1 MRSVPAQAEEVGG
14 EEAARERP
22 RGVMTLDELQAYAE
36 ETGDPLAH
44 RPVPGV
50 RYTYVLDQDEGA
62 QSPKDGHRYVPP
74 RSIAVEGERGRVE
87 DAARGVAWML
97 RRLGWTSRMIV
108 EGCVLRD
115 APARKGD

>member
-1 MRSVPAQAEEVGG
+1 MSG

-62 QSPKDGHRYVPP
+62 ESPKDGHRYVPP

-115 APARKGD
+115 APTRKGD

>member
-1 MRSVPAQAEEVGG
+1 MSGDG
-14 EEAARERP
+14 AARERP

-44 RPVPGV
+44 RTVPGV

-62 QSPKDGHRYVPP
+62 ESPKDGHRYVPP

>member
-1 MRSVPAQAEEVGG
+1 
-14 EEAARERP
+14 
-22 RGVMTLDELQAYAE
+22 MTPDELQAYAE

-44 RPVPGV
+44 RSVPGV
-50 RYTYVLDQDEGA
+50 RYTYVLDQAEGA

-74 RSIAVEGERGRVE
+74 RSIAVEGERGRVA
-87 DAARGVAWML
+87 DVAWML